1 MTWGAFLAAMRNGVA
16 HRAGNAGK
24 RGPQVVNQSTKG
36 GGGSTRSSS
45 SQIQTANEEATRSS
59 KKAFGLEDWDF
70 MLIDVCF
77 SSRM

>member
-24 RGPQVVNQSTKG
+24 RGPQVVNQSTKS
-36 GGGSTRSSS
+36 GSTRSSS
-45 SQIQTANEEATRSS
+45 SQLQAGNEEAARSS
-59 KKAFGLEDWDF
+59 KKAFAMEDWDF